1 MKNLKEVEE
10 EIRQLIAPQCELT
23 KIEME
28 GPQLVLY
35 LKSLKP
41 FYEDHTIIT
50 KIAAALK
57 KKVTLRTDSSE
68 LTPPEEALEKIKK
81 IIPPEAG
88 VSDLKFDPS
97 FNEVVIDALKPGVV
111 IGKQGMVLK
120 EIITQTGWT
129 PRILRTPTSPSE
141 IEKAIRNSLHN
152 HAEERKK
159 FMLQTGKKL
168 LSGNSNCDWVKIT
181 ALGGYKEVGRS
192 STLLQTPNSNIL
204 IDCGINTD
212 NTDKSK
218 AYPYLNTM
226 NLSLDQIDAV
236 ILTHAHLDHSG
247 FVPYLYAYGY
257 EGPLYCTPPTRDLS
271 ILLQEDAIKVMN
283 SEFGSSPYA
292 EKDIKK
298 ELQHVITR
306 DYGEITDVTS
316 DVKFTFHNA
325 GHILGG
331 AQVHF
336 NFGEGQHNLVMTG
349 DIKYGK
355 TKLLD
360 MADARFPRIETLI
373 MESTYGGSS
382 DFQPRIEQRDEKLI
396 RLIKQTIERKGKVLI
411 PVFAVGRSQEVML
424 TLEEHFTENDL
435 IVYIDGMS
443 REANAIHTVYP
454 EYLRKNIQKRILQ
467 NNSPFDKPLFKNV
480 ISKERK
486 DIAESD
492 EPCVILAPSGMLSGG
507 TSLEFLKMLAHDPKN
522 SLIFVGYQAVT
533 SLGRKIQSG
542 QKEIPLVNSNN
553 KIETLK
559 INMEINTAEG
569 FSGHSDRNELI
580 SYVKSLRPRPQK
592 IFTLHGD
599 ETKCDD
605 LARTLMHITHAETRA
620 PMNLDSMRLK

>member
-1 MKNLKEVEE
+1 MKSLKEVEE

-68 LTPPEEALEKIKK
+68 LLNPEESLEKIKK

-88 VSDLKFDPS
+88 VSDLKFDPN
-97 FNEVVIDALKPGVV
+97 FNEVIIDALKPGVV

-129 PRILRTPTSPSE
+129 PKILRTPTSPSE
-141 IEKAIRNSLHN
+141 VEKAIRNSLFTHS
-152 HAEERKK
+152 EERKK
-159 FMLQTGKKL
+159 FMLQTGKKII
-168 LSGNSNCDWVKIT
+168 SNNSNCDWVKIT
-181 ALGGYKEVGRS
+181 ALGGFKEVGRS
-192 STLLQTPNSNIL
+192 STLLQTPNTNIL

-212 NTDKSK
+212 NTDKSR

-247 FVPYLYAYGY
+247 FVPYLYEYGF
-257 EGPLYCTPPTRDLS
+257 EGPLYCTPPTRDLA
-271 ILLQEDAIKVMN
+271 ILLQQDAIKVMN
-283 SEFGSSPYA
+283 SEFGESPYG
-292 EKDIKK
+292 EKDVKK
-298 ELQHVITR
+298 ELQHMITR
-306 DYGEITDVTS
+306 EYGEVTDIS
-316 DVKFTFHNA
+316 PDIKFTFHNA
-325 GHILGG
+325 GHILGSS
-331 AQVHF
+331 QVHF
-336 NFGEGQHNLVMTG
+336 HFGEGQHNLVMTG
-349 DIKYGK
+349 DIKYGR

-360 MADARFPRIETLI
+360 VADTRFPRIETLI
-373 MESTYGGSS
+373 MESTYGGPS

-396 RLIKQTIERKGKVLI
+396 RLIKSAIERKGKVLI

-424 TLEEHFTENDL
+424 TLEEHFNENDL

-454 EYLRKNIQKRILQ
+454 EYLRKNVQKRILQ

-480 ISKERK
+480 VSKERK

-492 EPCVILAPSGMLSGG
+492 EPCVILAPSGMLTGG
-507 TSLEFLKMLAHDPKN
+507 TSLEFLKMLAHEPKN
-522 SLIFVGYQAVT
+522 SLIFVGYQGVMT
-533 SLGRKIQSG
+533 LGRKIQTG
-542 QKEIPLVNSNN
+542 QREIPILNSNN
-553 KIETLK
+553 KLEALK
-559 INMEINTAEG
+559 INMEVNTAEG
-569 FSGHSDRNELI
+569 FSGHSDRMELL
-580 SYVKSLRPRPQK
+580 SYVKSLRPKPQR
-592 IFTLHGD
+592 IFTVHG
-599 ETKCDD
+599 EESKCDD
-605 LARTLMHITHAETRA
+605 LSRTLSRLIHVETRA